1 VRGRAPKARLG
12 IHNQLELH
20 GRAAEGAI
28 VAGKRGNSR
37 GAKGPH
43 RWDAESE
50 TRRGRLRNDATTGD
64 GEELP
69 EAFAVNGKGLPL
81 KLFTLRQKLYLKAK
95 REPRFRFYALYDR
108 IYRQDVLE
116 AAWDLV
122 ARNDGKP
129 GVDGVTIEQI
139 ANSPGGPEALV
150 AELHQSL
157 KAKTYRPQAVRRVYI
172 PKADGR
178 LRPLGIPTVR
188 DRVVQTAAKLILE
201 PIFEADFLECSY
213 GYRPKRSA
221 KDALAQI
228 DANLR
233 QGYTAIYDADL
244 RAYFDT
250 IPHDKLMKAVERR
263 VADRSVLS
271 LIRLWLDAPVED
283 RDEDGRR
290 RVSRPKQGTP
300 QGGVISPLLA
310 NLYLHWFDKVFHH
323 RNGPGRWAK
332 ARLVRYADDF
342 VIMAR
347 FVGGQITGWVERT
360 IEGWLGL
367 TINREKTRV
376 VSVTLKSGGSLD
388 FVGYTFRH
396 DWDQF
401 GRGFRYLTAVPS
413 DKAVALR
420 RERVRKQTGPK
431 QCFVPVS
438 ELVQQVNQELR
449 GWGAYFSYGHTGC
462 AHREVNAFVV
472 SRLTKHLKRRS
483 QRACRPPAGMTYYGF
498 LTKRLGLQLL

>member
-1 VRGRAPKARLG
+1 MRLG
-12 IHNQLELH
+12 IHNQCVLH
-20 GRAAEGAI
+20 VRVAEGAI
-28 VAGKRGNSR
+28 VAGKRGNAR
-37 GAKGPH
+37 GAKGP
-43 RWDAESE
+43 RRRDAESE
-50 TRRGRLRNDATTGD
+50 TRRDRLRKDATTGD

-69 EAFAVNGKGLPL
+69 EAFRVNGDGLPP

-95 REPRFRFYALYDR
+95 REPRFRFWTLYDR

-116 AAWDLV
+116 AAWALV
-122 ARNDGKP
+122 AGNDGAP
-129 GVDGVTIEQI
+129 GVDGVTIEEI
-139 ANSPGGPEALV
+139 ETSPGGPEALV

-172 PKADGR
+172 PKPDGR

-201 PIFEADFLECSY
+201 PTFEADFLECSH
-213 GYRPKRSA
+213 GYRPGRSA

-228 DANLR
+228 DENLR
-233 QGYTAIYDADL
+233 AGYTCVYDADL

-250 IPHDKLMKAVERR
+250 IPHDQLMKAVERR

-271 LIRLWLDAPVED
+271 LIRMWLDAPVEE
-283 RDEDGRR
+283 RGKDGRPK
-290 RVSRPKQGTP
+290 VSRPKQGTP

-310 NLYLHWFDKVFHH
+310 NLYLHWMDVVFH
-323 RNGPGRWAK
+323 RRAGPGTWAK

-347 FVGGQITGWVERT
+347 YVGERITGWVEET
-360 IEGWLGL
+360 VEGWLGL
-367 TINREKTRV
+367 TINRDKTRV
-376 VSVTLKSGGSLD
+376 VSVTRPSGQSLD
-388 FVGYTFRH
+388 FVGYTFRY
-396 DWDQF
+396 DWDRF

-413 DKAVALR
+413 DRAVACR
-420 RERVRKQTGPK
+420 REQVRELTGPK
-431 QCFVPVS
+431 RCFVPLS
-438 ELVQQVNQELR
+438 ELVEQMNQELR
-449 GWGAYFSYGHTGC
+449 GWGEYFSYGHPRR

-498 LTKRLGLQLL
+498 LTKRLGLKLL